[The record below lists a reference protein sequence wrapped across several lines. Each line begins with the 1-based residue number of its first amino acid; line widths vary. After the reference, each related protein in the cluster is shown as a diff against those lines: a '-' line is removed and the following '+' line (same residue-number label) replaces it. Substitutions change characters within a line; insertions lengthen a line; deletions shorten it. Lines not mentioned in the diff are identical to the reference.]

1 MAPKKE
7 RAEKENVSL
16 GPSAREGENVFGVCH
31 IFASFND
38 SEHRHAAAQ
47 SCDSAGPAVCC
58 SSRLPTATA
67 LPVAVHKLLRN
78 KSVTEAVD
86 SKACLKAELPGGNCF
101 TDMEFVFC
109 CSVRARHGS
118 VGQGDDVPHHW
129 RHEGQGRPR

>member
-47 SCDSAGPAVCC
+47 
-58 SSRLPTATA
+58 
-67 LPVAVHKLLRN
+67 
-78 KSVTEAVD
+78 
-86 SKACLKAELPGGNCF
+86 
-101 TDMEFVFC
+101 
-109 CSVRARHGS
+109 
-118 VGQGDDVPHHW
+118 
-129 RHEGQGRPR
+129 